1 MSPKILPFDA
11 ILRRDGGSG
20 SGQTDNLG
28 ADWWWTSPTAYIVKW
43 GIIAGIFILFL
54 LFFGGGY
61 LHAQRRMKRGLAPLG
76 YHRVCQPDN
85 ALLNLVI
92 TLPVAR
98 H

>member
-1 MSPKILPFDA
+1 MLLKTLPFDV
-11 ILRRDGGSG
+11 IVRRDGGSG
-20 SGQTDNLG
+20 NGQTDDLG
-28 ADWWWTSPTAYIVKW
+28 ADWWWTSPTAYAVKW

-54 LFFGGGY
+54 VFFLGGY

-76 YHRVCQPDN
+76 YHRVCQSDN
-85 ALLNLVI
+85 ALLKLVI